1 MNPEGKIQY
10 KELFL
15 LFANVIT
22 MNRMKLLLFLFL
34 FGILLVLKISFMNQV
49 RLQTN
54 KIFSHIRTPL
64 QNLRIIHLE
73 RSFL

>member
-1 MNPEGKIQY
+1 MNLEGKIQY
-10 KELFL
+10 KELCL

-49 RLQTN
+49 RENQ
-54 KIFSHIRTPL
+54 
-64 QNLRIIHLE
+64 QNFQPHPNNCNIYG
-73 RSFL
+73 SFI

>member
-54 KIFSHIRTPL
+54 KIFSHIRTTL